1 MLDRQRD
8 PHLAHQRRSKSQG
21 GKKTLA
27 DVQRQLAE
35 GTDLQGLYAPAR
47 TTSLTDTFDRNRDNT
62 TIEFYAV
69 GRSQRAVL
77 AIHDLDQLD
86 GPDGRPCCRY

>member
-1 MLDRQRD
+1 MVRISCTN
-8 PHLAHQRRSKSQG
+8 ARRSKSQG

-62 TIEFYAV
+62 TIVFTRWV
-69 GRSQRAVL
+69 RPSVL
-77 AIHDLDQLD
+77 SW
-86 GPDGRPCCRY
+86 GNTRP